1 MQWSKDW
8 IISNSKIH
16 VNSLFQ
22 SKMMFYPTKRI
33 THAPWIAPT
42 IIPWFSKVKKSLSN
56 IFNISN
62 AIMPKTAAVVK
73 RLVVPNGS
81 MGGSKP
87 NIKKIF
93 NLDQN
98 FSLFY
103 LVDHNID
110 FYIGSLVQWTRRKW
124 WLRPVR
130 LAKRSNIRFDI

>member
-1 MQWSKDW
+1 
-8 IISNSKIH
+8 
-16 VNSLFQ
+16 
-22 SKMMFYPTKRI
+22 
-33 THAPWIAPT
+33 
-42 IIPWFSKVKKSLSN
+42 
-56 IFNISN
+56 
-62 AIMPKTAAVVK
+62 MPKTAAVVK

-110 FYIGSLVQWTRRKW
+110 FYIGSLVQ
-124 WLRPVR
+124 
-130 LAKRSNIRFDI
+130 